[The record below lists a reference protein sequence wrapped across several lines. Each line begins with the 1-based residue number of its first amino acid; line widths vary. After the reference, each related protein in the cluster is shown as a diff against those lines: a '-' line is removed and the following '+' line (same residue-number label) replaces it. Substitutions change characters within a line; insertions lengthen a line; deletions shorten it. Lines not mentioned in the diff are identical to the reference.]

1 MSAGT
6 PLGAPFPPVAVGD
19 RVRIT
24 RTLVNPSPLPAG
36 MTGTVEW
43 VDNRRQD
50 HQRRIAVRWAD
61 GRCIMLLPGDPFRLV
76 ID

>member
-6 PLGAPFPPVAVGD
+6 PLDAPFPPVAVGD

-24 RTLVNPSPLPAG
+24 RTLVNPCPLPAG

-43 VDNRRQD
+43 VDNWRQD
-50 HQRRIAVRWAD
+50 LHRRIAVRLDD
-61 GRCIMLLPGDPFRLV
+61 GRCIMLLPGDPVRL
-76 ID
+76 IIE